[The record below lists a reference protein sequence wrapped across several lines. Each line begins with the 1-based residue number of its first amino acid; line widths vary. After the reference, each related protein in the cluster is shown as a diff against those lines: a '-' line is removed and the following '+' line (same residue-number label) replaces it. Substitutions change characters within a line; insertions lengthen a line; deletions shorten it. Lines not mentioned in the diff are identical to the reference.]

1 MKKNSQRRQYL
12 SLMIAGALVVLA
24 SCTSPET
31 ESRQEP
37 DGRPQA
43 AMDSL
48 SGTSSQCGV
57 EVVPNESAWP
67 VMRQTVY
74 VPIYSQVYERTE
86 RWMVNLTVTLSI
98 RNTDLRHPVTI
109 TAVCRYNTAG
119 QLVERYLEE
128 PVLLASLASTHFVV
142 EGRDTRGGVGASFI
156 VKWRSDKRVNQPVVE
171 AVMISRVSQQ
181 GLSFVTHGHIIEQ
194 EVDEPA
200 TPSRRQA
207 EADHVP

>member
-37 DGRPQA
+37 DGRPLA

-86 RWMVNLTVTLSI
+86 RWIVNLTVTLSI
-98 RNTDLRHPVTI
+98 RNTDLRHPVII

-128 PVLLASLASTHFVV
+128 PVRLASLASTHFVV
-142 EGRDTRGGVGASFI
+142 EERDTRGGVGASFI

-181 GLSFVTHGHIIEQ
+181 GLSFVTHGRIIEQ

>member
-48 SGTSSQCGV
+48 SGTSSECGV

-86 RWMVNLTVTLSI
+86 RWIVNLTVTLSI

-128 PVLLASLASTHFVV
+128 PVRLASLASTHFVV
-142 EGRDTRGGVGASFI
+142 EERDTRGGVGASFI

-181 GLSFVTHGHIIEQ
+181 GLSFVTHGRIIEQ

-207 EADHVP
+207 EADHGP